1 MLQIKYCVPGDG
13 SEKLSRAA
21 LPRVS
26 WELGKRWLVGGV
38 GLVRESQNIWRK
50 KDHGMLKGIPS
61 WEFSLLLWGR
71 ERLEACGGHKIG
83 REEMCR

>member
-1 MLQIKYCVPGDG
+1 MGKWQETGDFNYLFIVL
-13 SEKLSRAA
+13 KDVLF
-21 LPRVS
+21 L
-26 WELGKRWLVGGV
+26 KLVGGV